1 MTSTQHVR
9 EQPSETEARTP
20 PPIENPK
27 RGSSVSRRG
36 VLGAAGA
43 GLAGLAAGAAAGF
56 AYGGEQSAPV
66 SQVPGTRTYP
76 FYGEH
81 QAGILT
87 AVQDRLHFAAFDVTT
102 DSREELVQLLND
114 WTTAAARMTQG
125 LGAGELGPTSGPY
138 RAPPDDTGE
147 AIGLPAAGL
156 TITFGFVSQ
165 GRQEPVRVGRSATRC
180 AATAAPLS
188 RRQAEPAEIRRRPV
202 RPGVC

>member
-56 AYGGEQSAPV
+56 AFGGEQSAPA

-87 AVQDRLHFAAFDVTT
+87 AVQDRLHFAAFEVTT

-114 WTTAAARMTQG
+114 WTIAAARMTQG

-138 RAPPDDTGE
+138 GAPPDDTGE
-147 AIGLPAAGL
+147 AIDLPAAGL
-156 TITFGFVSQ
+156 TITFGFGPTLFRKDGKSRF
-165 GRQEPVRVGRSATRC
+165 GLADRQP
-180 AATAAPLS
+180 TALQRLPHFPQTS
-188 RRQAEPAEIRRRPV
+188 
-202 RPGVC
+202 